1 MRATWLIYGLV
12 LAAAP
17 AQGAGLSVSTALSD
31 GRVTVGDVVTL
42 EIRAVAQV
50 EGALELQ
57 IPRVE
62 GLTELSRSQ
71 SEGTSISWTNSG
83 QKITREQSLQIDYQV
98 EKAGRIDIPP
108 VTGRI
113 GSIEARSSPLALVV
127 DGSDQ
132 AANAAPLG
140 PGEVAPPEAGEREL
154 FVRYRVSQPEAYLG
168 QEILLDLEIFV
179 DPTAAFSISD
189 SVNPPELDGFWREI
203 LDQPKRLERRSERIG
218 NRTYHVYRVWRLAL
232 YGLEAGERT
241 LEPATLTFTQGQSI
255 FGGGRRS
262 RRRSLPVTIRVKPL
276 PTEGRPAD
284 FNNNNVGQYE
294 LSASLDREQVP
305 AGKAVVLT
313 VTLSGSGNI
322 KSARLPTIENVPGFR
337 VFPPTLKDEPELTKE
352 GQRGRKSAEILLMP
366 ESGGRLEI
374 PSLQLSI
381 FDPIA
386 HAYRRLHAPSL
397 RVAVDGT
404 PTPTPS
410 EPPTLAETPTAPQN
424 PDKVSRPALRPLRYR
439 SQLPIPGPAPW
450 RQPWFWGLLLGP
462 WALYGGGLAFTR
474 TFRSLRAETPESQ
487 RRAARRHAHQRLAE
501 ARAALEKGEASAAHA
516 RFTEALLDFGSQKLG
531 IALKGLTHE
540 QLENA
545 FVTRSPS
552 SDLGPRVRQAL
563 EAADYARFAPGALSA
578 SEGAALS
585 ARWESLLTEI
595 DALPGEDRR

>member
-1 MRATWLIYGLV
+1 MRAAWLIYGVV
-12 LAAAP
+12 LLAAP
-17 AQGAGLSVSTALSD
+17 AQAAGLAVSTALSD

-57 IPRVE
+57 IPRVD

-71 SEGTSISWTNSG
+71 SEGTSISWTNNG

-127 DGSDQ
+127 DGND
-132 AANAAPLG
+132 APASGTVLG

-179 DPTAAFSISD
+179 DPTATFSISD

-203 LDQPKRLERRSERIG
+203 LDQPKRLERRAERIG

-294 LSASLDREQVP
+294 LSATLDRDQVP

-322 KSARLPTIENVPGFR
+322 KSARLPAIDNLPGFR
-337 VFPPTLKDEPELTKE
+337 VFPPTLKEHPELTRE

-374 PSLQLSI
+374 PSLALSI
-381 FDPIA
+381 FDPIGQT
-386 HAYRRLHAPSL
+386 YRRLHTTSL

-410 EPPTLAETPTAPQN
+410 DPPPSAEVSTPTLS

-439 SQLPIPGPAPW
+439 SSLPTPGSAPW

-462 WALYGGGLAFTR
+462 WVLYGGVLAFAR
-474 TFRSLRAETPESQ
+474 TFQSLRAETPERQ

-501 ARAALEKGEASAAHA
+501 ARAALEKGELGAAHA
-516 RFTEALLDFGSQKLG
+516 HFSEAVLDFGSQKLG
-531 IALKGLTHE
+531 RVLKGLTHE
-540 QLENA
+540 QVEA
-545 FVTRSPS
+545 TFTAQSPG
-552 SDLGPRVRQAL
+552 SDLGPRVRRAL
-563 EAADYARFAPGALSA
+563 EAADFARFAPGAVSA
-578 SEGAALS
+578 SEGAALT
-585 ARWESLLTEI
+585 ARWEALLTEI
-595 DALPGEDRR
+595 DALPGEAPR